1 MKKIYIFGMGKGK
14 EFVDRCLLRDQV
26 ECVGYVNN
34 FCSDSERVIDGIPI
48 IRQDE
53 LKMECDYIIITLM
66 QYKNTKQEL
75 ICQGIKSEKIICYFD
90 FYDADNEKFWSILD
104 SYKWRTELMWR
115 HYMNILMPTLNNLN
129 YEIYWDAK
137 DIREQCPKVVDVDE
151 TVEILSNQ
159 KKSLAR
165 LGDGEFELIRGHMR
179 QNFQFADTKISERLK
194 EVLRSENDNLMVA
207 IADNYLRLDKY
218 TDEGAEAIR
227 SYLSKEIR
235 KQHME
240 ILKPGREYYNAYIS
254 RPYMIFR
261 DKRKAGKRFENI
273 RKIWDGQDVLIVEG
287 EYTRFGVGNDL
298 LDNSS
303 MVSRILAPAKN
314 AFSKYDEIIEEVR
327 QHGRDKLI
335 LAILG
340 PTATVLAY
348 DLSKEGYWII
358 DIGQLDVEYEWYLRG
373 AEERCDIPYKTV
385 SEVMQYSDILTDE
398 SKEYIRRYQSEIIAQ
413 I

>member
-75 ICQGIKSEKIICYFD
+75 IRQGIKSEKIICYFD
-90 FYDADNEKFWSILD
+90 FCDADNEEFWSILD

-137 DIREQCPKVVDVDE
+137 DIWEQCPKVVDVDE

-165 LGDGEFELIRGHMR
+165 LGDGEFE
-179 QNFQFADTKISERLK
+179 
-194 EVLRSENDNLMVA
+194 
-207 IADNYLRLDKY
+207 
-218 TDEGAEAIR
+218 
-227 SYLSKEIR
+227 
-235 KQHME
+235 
-240 ILKPGREYYNAYIS
+240 
-254 RPYMIFR
+254 
-261 DKRKAGKRFENI
+261 
-273 RKIWDGQDVLIVEG
+273 
-287 EYTRFGVGNDL
+287 
-298 LDNSS
+298 
-303 MVSRILAPAKN
+303 
-314 AFSKYDEIIEEVR
+314 
-327 QHGRDKLI
+327 
-335 LAILG
+335 
-340 PTATVLAY
+340 
-348 DLSKEGYWII
+348 
-358 DIGQLDVEYEWYLRG
+358 
-373 AEERCDIPYKTV
+373 
-385 SEVMQYSDILTDE
+385 
-398 SKEYIRRYQSEIIAQ
+398 
-413 I
+413 